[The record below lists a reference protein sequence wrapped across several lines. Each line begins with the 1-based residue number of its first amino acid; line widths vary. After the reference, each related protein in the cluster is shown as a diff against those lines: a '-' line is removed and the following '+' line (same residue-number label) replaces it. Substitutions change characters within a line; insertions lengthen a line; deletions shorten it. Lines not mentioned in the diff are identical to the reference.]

1 MVLAFSDRNVF
12 VSFLAVI
19 LSFSV
24 LSIALIVV
32 VPLPSFADRIVAIH
46 QGTTLA
52 IGCDL
57 GDDDDSIYSRK
68 VLNYDQPT
76 KLTFKC
82 ERSGGDVDLK
92 KGESMNIGCLHDN
105 PLTIPKH
112 AKMKSG
118 ELFYNLCNVKVK
130 QNSG

>member
-1 MVLAFSDRNVF
+1 VVPAFSDRNVF

-24 LSIALIVV
+24 LPIALIVI
-32 VPLPSFADRIVAIH
+32 VPLPSFGDRIVAIR
-46 QGTTLA
+46 QSTTLA
-52 IGCDL
+52 IGCNL
-57 GDDDDSIYSRK
+57 GDNDDFMYTRK

-76 KLTFKC
+76 KLTLKC

-118 ELFYNLCNVKVK
+118 ELFYILCNVKVK
-130 QNSG
+130 

>member
-1 MVLAFSDRNVF
+1 VVLAFSDRNAF
-12 VSFLAVI
+12 VSFLAMI

-32 VPLPSFADRIVAIH
+32 VPLPSFADRIVAIR
-46 QGTTLA
+46 QRATLA

-57 GDDDDSIYSRK
+57 GDDDDFMDTRR

-76 KLTFKC
+76 KLTLKC
-82 ERSGGDVDLK
+82 ERSAGIVDLK
-92 KGESMNIGCLHDN
+92 KGEGMNIGCLHDN

-112 AKMKSG
+112 AKMKPG
-118 ELFYNLCNVKVK
+118 ELFYILCNSK

>member
-1 MVLAFSDRNVF
+1 MILAFSDRNVF

-24 LSIALIVV
+24 FSIALIVV
-32 VPLPSFADRIVAIH
+32 VPLSFADRIVAIR
-46 QGTTLA
+46 QGSMLA

-57 GDDDDSIYSRK
+57 GNNDEFMYTRK

-76 KLTFKC
+76 KLTLKC

-92 KGESMNIGCLHDN
+92 KGESMNIGCLHDS

-118 ELFYNLCNVKVK
+118 ELFYILCNVIVK